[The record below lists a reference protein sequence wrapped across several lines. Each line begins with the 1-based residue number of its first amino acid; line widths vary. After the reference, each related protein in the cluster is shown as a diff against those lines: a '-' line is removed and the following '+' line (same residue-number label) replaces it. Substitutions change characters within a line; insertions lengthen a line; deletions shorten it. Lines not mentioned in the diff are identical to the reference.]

1 MGFQGGWCQSCVPSW
16 EAVSRIKWFLRA
28 EGNEMQQKLCTGTV
42 LCVLPARCS

>member
-28 EGNEMQQKLCTGTV
+28 EGNEMQQKQCIGTV